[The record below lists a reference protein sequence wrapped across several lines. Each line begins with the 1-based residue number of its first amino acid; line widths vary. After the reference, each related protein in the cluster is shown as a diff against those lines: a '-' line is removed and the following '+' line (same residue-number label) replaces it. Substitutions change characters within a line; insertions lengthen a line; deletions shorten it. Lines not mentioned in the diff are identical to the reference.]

1 VTFIDQSAVANR
13 IVLVNQLDGVYSVRN
28 MKGNTIFQAAILSS
42 VVILL
47 TQCQDVKR
55 EADRS
60 MFHAAD
66 TNGDSLLTL
75 EEAHQF
81 ELRRVFNLID
91 YDQNGA
97 VSLQEAKDIA
107 PEFTRSKFDEYD
119 RNRDAKVTFQE
130 YYPVQKAK
138 GYVKQ
143 RFEAA
148 DTDHN
153 GFVTLKEADA
163 RVQFL
168 QVQAGGEM

>member
-1 VTFIDQSAVANR
+1 
-13 IVLVNQLDGVYSVRN
+13 
-28 MKGNTIFQAAILSS
+28 MKASKFVQAALLTST
-42 VVILL
+42 VILF
-47 TQCQDVKR
+47 TQCHDLGHK
-55 EADRS
+55 ADRDK
-60 MFHAAD
+60 FHSAD
-66 TNGDSLLTL
+66 TNSDGMLTL
-75 EEAHQF
+75 EESHQF

-91 YDQNGA
+91 YDQNGV

-107 PEFTRSKFDEYD
+107 PEFTRSKFDAFD

-130 YYPVQKAK
+130 YYPVQKSK

-148 DTDHN
+148 DTDRN